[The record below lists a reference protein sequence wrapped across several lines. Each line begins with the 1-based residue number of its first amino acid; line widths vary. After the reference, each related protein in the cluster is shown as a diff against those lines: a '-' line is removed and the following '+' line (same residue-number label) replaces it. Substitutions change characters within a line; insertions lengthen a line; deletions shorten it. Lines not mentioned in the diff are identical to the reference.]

1 MSSATKMDSPPPVAD
16 CDLRVTWFFRVQDA
30 AEMGWDWQRLGPPP
44 VQQLAPIRMPRSSA
58 SNRHIPVT
66 AYSMTNRGVVHLES
80 GLEHD
85 LVRRLDRDSVIVGM
99 VSQPLRLSWTTP
111 EPVSHI
117 PDLLTLHDDN
127 AVTVWDVRAL
137 EEQDDDFR
145 NKSTVTRDACAV
157 VGWRYE
163 VFTGLSEIER
173 LNLLWL
179 HGFRRRPAW
188 ADHYEKKIRRA
199 ARHRDATIG
208 SLFAHDDGTGELKA
222 VVWHL
227 VWRGVLSVDIAASW
241 KLHTAVAVRVEEVP
255 SD

>member
-1 MSSATKMDSPPPVAD
+1 MSSARKIDSPVRVVD
-16 CDLRVTWFFRVQDA
+16 GDLRVTWSFRVHSA
-30 AEMGWDWQRLGPPP
+30 ADRDWDWQRLGPPRVEHLVP
-44 VQQLAPIRMPRSSA
+44 VRMPRSSA

-85 LVRRLDRDSVIVGM
+85 LVRRLDRDAGVVGL
-99 VSQPLRLSWTTP
+99 VAQPLRLSWTSP
-111 EPVSHI
+111 EPVGHV

-127 AVTVWDVRAL
+127 AVTVWDVRAI
-137 EEQDDDFR
+137 EEQDADFR
-145 NKSTVTRDACAV
+145 NKSAVTRDACAI

-163 VFTGLSEIER
+163 VFTGLGEVER

-188 ADHYEKKIRRA
+188 ADRWEEHIRRA
-199 ARHRDATIG
+199 TRHRDTTIG

-227 VWRGVLSVDIAASW
+227 VWSGVLCVDIAAPW
-241 KLHTAVAVRVEEVP
+241 NLHTSVAVRGAVRN
-255 SD
+255 D

>member
-1 MSSATKMDSPPPVAD
+1 MSSATKIDSSRAVAD
-16 CDLRVTWFFRVQDA
+16 CGLRVTWFFRLRDS
-30 AEMGWDWQRLGPPP
+30 AEVRWDWQQRGTPP
-44 VQQLAPIRMPRSSA
+44 VEQLAPVRMPRSSE
-58 SNRHIPVT
+58 SNRHIPVS
-66 AYSMTNRGVVHLES
+66 AYSMTNGGVVHLES

-85 LVRRLDRDSVIVGM
+85 LVRRLDREPTVVRM
-99 VSQPLRLSWTTP
+99 VAQPLRLSWTTP
-111 EPVSHI
+111 EPVSHT

-145 NKSTVTRDACAV
+145 KKSSLTRDACSA

-163 VFTGLSEIER
+163 LFTGLGETER

-188 ADHYEKKIRRA
+188 ADRFEGEIQRA
-199 ARHRDATIG
+199 ASGRNATIG
-208 SLFAHDDGTGELKA
+208 GLFAHDDGTGELKA

-227 VWRGVLSVDIAASW
+227 VWSGVLVVDMAAHW
-241 KLHTAVAVRVEEVP
+241 KPHSTVTVRGEVCN
-255 SD
+255 D

>member
-1 MSSATKMDSPPPVAD
+1 VQLTPV
-16 CDLRVTWFFRVQDA
+16 
-30 AEMGWDWQRLGPPP
+30 
-44 VQQLAPIRMPRSSA
+44 RMPRSSA

-66 AYSMTNRGVVHLES
+66 AYSMTNGGVVHLES

-85 LVRRLDRDSVIVGM
+85 LVRRLDRDSGIVGM
-99 VSQPLRLSWTTP
+99 VSQPLRLSWTAP
-111 EPVSHI
+111 EPVRHI
-117 PDLLTLHDDN
+117 PDLVTLHDDD

-137 EEQDDDFR
+137 DEQDDDFR
-145 NKSTVTRDACAV
+145 NKSAVTRDACAV

-163 VFTGLSEIER
+163 VFTGLGGVER

-188 ADHYEKKIRRA
+188 TDRWEEQIQRA
-199 ARHRDATIG
+199 ASHRDATIG

-227 VWRGVLSVDIAASW
+227 VWSGDLSVDIAAPW
-241 KLHTAVAVRVEEVP
+241 NLHTSVAVRGEVGN
-255 SD
+255 D